1 MQGQKRLFDVAW
13 TNIQILTTEID
24 SVKIFHLSCGL
35 KDTKCQIVFNTNA
48 IVGQNMQ
55 KLKLKD
61 FKHVW
66 KSLENLS
73 HSFVKNI
80 SRFISK
86 LTN

>member
-1 MQGQKRLFDVAW
+1 MQGQKRLFDVVW

-24 SVKIFHLSCGL
+24 SVKIFHLNCGL
-35 KDTKCQIVFNTNA
+35 KDTKCQIVSNTNA

-73 HSFVKNI
+73 HSFVKII